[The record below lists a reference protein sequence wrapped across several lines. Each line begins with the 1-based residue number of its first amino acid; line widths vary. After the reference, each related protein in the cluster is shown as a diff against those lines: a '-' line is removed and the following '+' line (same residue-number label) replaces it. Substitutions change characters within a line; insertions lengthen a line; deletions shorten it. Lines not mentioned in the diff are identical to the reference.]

1 MVDESKNVSVWRA
14 AWPLVLGVIA
24 LVLLPLIVL
33 GFGFEDQV
41 GQLIERTVD
50 PVTFAVATIVVLAG
64 DVLLPVPS
72 SLVNTLAGS
81 RLGIVVGTLVAWL
94 GMNLGAII
102 AFALART
109 LGRPI
114 VTRFTN
120 PADLAS
126 LEQLVDRRGN
136 GLLVV
141 TRALPVLAEATV
153 LLVGALGVSWRA
165 FMPPVLLANFGLAL
179 AYAVLGVLAY
189 EHGLLSI
196 ALVASVVVP
205 LLATFVARL
214 FMK

>member
-1 MVDESKNVSVWRA
+1 MIDESKNVSVWRA

-24 LVLLPLIVL
+24 LVLLPLFVL

-41 GQLIERTVD
+41 GQMIERTVE

-81 RLGIVVGTLVAWL
+81 RLGIIVGTLVAWL

-126 LEQLVDRRGN
+126 LEQLADRRGN

-153 LLVGALGVSWRA
+153 LLVGSLGVSWRA
-165 FMPPVLLANFGLAL
+165 FLPPVLLANLGLAL
-179 AYAVLGVLAY
+179 AYAVLGALAY